1 MGVRTYVRSPAAI
14 AWTLAAVVGI
24 GATVT
29 AGWELAVVLASSS
42 AIADTA
48 VLGELG
54 AVVLLAVVLAAV
66 AAVSAAVWLPCAA
79 AIAYAV
85 GRRVRGHPASIPAT
99 LGVVRARSEPLY
111 RWAKTTVA
119 VGALAD
125 RLLTENDTAPAEIA
139 AGCGGFVLPAIV
151 LDAPT
156 LSAAVDRANRVVP
169 RPGRERVQFG
179 GLVGT
184 AALAAGGWG
193 LGTALDGPLLVR
205 PVAAALPPSPALLV
219 AGVVVGLVAT
229 AALDTAWRAGA
240 YAASDPDEGFAR

>member
-1 MGVRTYVRSPAAI
+1 MGVRTYVRSPTAI
-14 AWTLAAVVGI
+14 AWTLAAVIGI
-24 GATVT
+24 GATVA

-42 AIADTA
+42 AIADSA

-66 AAVSAAVWLPCAA
+66 AAVSAAVWVPCAA

-85 GRRVRGHPASIPAT
+85 GRRVRGHPVSVSAT

-111 RWAKTTVA
+111 RWMKTTVA
-119 VGALAD
+119 VGPLAD

-169 RPGRERVQFG
+169 RPGRERIQLG
-179 GLVGT
+179 GLAAT
-184 AALAAGGWG
+184 AVLAAGGWG

-205 PVAAALPPSPALLV
+205 PVVATVPPSPALLV
-219 AGVVVGLVAT
+219 VGVVVGLVTA
-229 AALDTAWRAGA
+229 AALDTAWRAGT
-240 YAASDPDEGFAR
+240 YADADPDDGFAR